1 VYRSLALVLSV
12 IFQPLLIPTIIFA
25 LLFYVIPEAT
35 SVPRSVKG
43 SVMFLVMAT
52 TLLIPLIS
60 VIGMRLTNTIESV
73 HMRTIKDRVFP
84 FSMVTLFYLITTYFF
99 TSRLDFDPLLGFTLS
114 VITACIVVL
123 TIITFFW
130 KISAH
135 TTGLAGMLAI
145 VIVLNLKFN
154 STNLLYPLILSI
166 MLCGAVMSSRL
177 YLNAHRPLEVLAGF
191 VLGFSIC
198 FFSFYYFLIT

>member
-1 VYRSLALVLSV
+1 MYRSLALALSV

-60 VIGMRLTNTIESV
+60 VIGMRLTNTIESI
-73 HMRTIKDRVFP
+73 HMKTTKDRVFP

-123 TIITFFW
+123 TLITYFW

-145 VIVLNLKFN
+145 VIVLNIKFN
-154 STNLLYPLILSI
+154 SGNLLYPLIFSI
-166 MLCGAVMSSRL
+166 LLCGAVMSSRL

-191 VLGFSIC
+191 ILGFTIC
-198 FFSFYYFLIT
+198 FFSFYYFLII

>member
-1 VYRSLALVLSV
+1 MYRSLALVLSV